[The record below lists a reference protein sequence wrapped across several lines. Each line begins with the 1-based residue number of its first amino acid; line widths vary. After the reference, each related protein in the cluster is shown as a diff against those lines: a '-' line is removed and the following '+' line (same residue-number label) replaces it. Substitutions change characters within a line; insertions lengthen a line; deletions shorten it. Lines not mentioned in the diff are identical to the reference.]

1 MKRLFLFG
9 SQITVGGAQRVLLD
23 QAQWFCD
30 RGYDVQAVF
39 FYDKDGLLE
48 DWSSRYPFPITALSV
63 YRRGAGIVKNF
74 SGLFRGFLGLIRMLR
89 QVKPDYFESFT
100 HDANLMGIPAAWLCG
115 IKGRFAAHHGQFVGQ
130 SGLARAL
137 HTRVIN
143 SGMTEKL
150 ICVSERAKRQALS
163 EGIHEEKIKVIFN
176 GVRPVDA
183 DPVVREQ
190 TRSELGLGDADVMI
204 LSVGRLVPEK
214 AQQHLVKAAEL
225 LKEKHPEYC
234 YFIAGEGPC
243 REALE
248 QQIQST
254 GVQDRF
260 RLLGSRADVD
270 RLLNAADLF
279 VLYSDTEGMPVS
291 LMEAMSAGL
300 PCVASDLEGIAQL
313 IPDERYGTLIPSG
326 DAELLADTIEKALS
340 DPMKKAACGKAAAKR
355 IRDSFS
361 LDASCRQYEKLFEG
375 RK

>member
-23 QAQWFCD
+23 QAQWFYD
-30 RGYDVQAVF
+30 KGYDVQAVF

-48 DWSSRYPFPITALSV
+48 EWSSRYPFPITALSV

-248 QQIQST
+248 QQIQSI

-313 IPDERYGTLIPSG
+313 IPDERYGSLIPSG

-340 DPMKKAACGKAAAKR
+340 DPIKKAACGKAAAKR

-361 LDASCRQYEKLFEG
+361 LDASCRQYEKLFES
-375 RK
+375 

>member
-23 QAQWFCD
+23 QAQWFYD
-30 RGYDVQAVF
+30 KGYDVQAVF

-48 DWSSRYPFPITALSV
+48 EWSSRYPFPITALSV

-248 QQIQST
+248 QQIQSI

-260 RLLGSRADVD
+260 HLLGSRADVD

-313 IPDERYGTLIPSG
+313 IPDERYGSLIPSG

-340 DPMKKAACGKAAAKR
+340 DPIKKAACGKAAAKR

-361 LDASCRQYEKLFEG
+361 LDASCRQYEKLFES
-375 RK
+375 